1 MLSADNANRLQVLFK
16 ETNTFSEYIR
26 FDDKTKQE
34 YFICRNSS
42 IFFPY
47 SCLSITSNI
56 LINQK
61 SKCHVLHILIAFEND
76 RRSLFAC

>member
-42 IFFPY
+42 IFF
-47 SCLSITSNI
+47 
-56 LINQK
+56 LIPVCP
-61 SKCHVLHILIAFEND
+61 S
-76 RRSLFAC
+76 RRIF